1 MQLSWDVTYGNVD
14 HVNRQRYGGR
24 EAFTIG
30 HVVEHPLLYTRMVP
44 HLFMDGSLAFPG
56 KC

>member
-1 MQLSWDVTYGNVD
+1 MTYGNVD